1 MKKKIT
7 YTDEPM
13 QTGNIVKDIL
23 PRPEDLVFRKERVLT
38 LRLDEPTLDELKEAA
53 DSKGMGMSTLVR
65 MWVKERLAQNA
76 SAQAQ

>member
-23 PRPEDLVFRKERVLT
+23 PRPDDLVFRKERVLT

-65 MWVKERLAQNA
+65 MWVKERLAQKA
-76 SAQAQ
+76 STQAQ

>member
-23 PRPEDLVFRKERVLT
+23 PRPDDLVFRKERVLT

-76 SAQAQ
+76 STQAQ